1 MNKKLYYTVFDQVA
15 MQYPNN
21 IAIEQ
26 FDKTITYKE
35 LKAKS
40 NAIAKHI
47 SALGLPK
54 SSVIAV
60 SIPASINYV
69 VTVLGIMKSGHVFM
83 PLDMHHPKE
92 RLKKIVGIA
101 KPKLQICSLEEL
113 SVRLVS
119 KVINVNDI
127 QDATEPFAYPEM
139 RGDEP
144 CYVISTSGSTGEPK
158 SILGMHK
165 SFSHY
170 MHWESKEF
178 ELEENARIPLIAP
191 TTFDVSLRDIFVPLM
206 NGATLVLPPSEIK
219 KDMNKLYKWLEN
231 NKITLIHIVPSLFRM
246 ITKVAEKD
254 KLYRLE
260 NLKYILLAGEPL
272 YGRDISAWRSV
283 FGNTTELVNL
293 YGPSETTLAKM
304 FNSLGGKHFEDNRII
319 PLGQPISNTAV
330 LILNRGKLCEVGE
343 QGEIHIKTPFRSK
356 GYIGNDE
363 LNRQVFIQNP
373 LKEEEDILYKTGDI
387 GKYLPDRSIE
397 FIGRMDRQ
405 IKISGNRVELNEI
418 ESAFQDIEQIE
429 DVIIMPQ
436 KDTEKNIRLCAYY
449 TLKYDISQDTLKS
462 KLIEKLTDY
471 MIPSYF
477 VRLEEFPLN
486 FNGKIDKKAL
496 PKPEDILYENVEYVA
511 PKSQIE
517 TNLVK
522 IWQELFEISKIGINN
537 KFSEYGGNS
546 MLAIKLIAKIYQTFG
561 VSISIK
567 ELFEDGSIK
576 SIAKKLSASK
586 TNSVNIS
593 KTEVKEYYNL
603 SFQQERLWVLSQI
616 EEANASYNI
625 TSAYRVNGNF
635 DVLIFEN
642 AINYVLNQHDVFKTS
657 FHILDGKPVAKLE
670 NSINF
675 KIEESELNLADLQ
688 SELAKESSRIFDM
701 AQANLFRC
709 KVYNIASD
717 DYILFFNIHHI
728 ISDGN
733 SLRLLV
739 KEINKAYKLLI
750 NNNNMIDNEIDISY
764 LDYAAWQHDYLN
776 SESAEKQK
784 SYFIGKLEGEI
795 PVLTLPTD
803 FKRKKVKSY
812 RGSNIT
818 VPLKINDSMALK
830 NISNDLSVSKFT
842 VFVSA
847 MNIIFRKLAGIDEIV
862 TGTVAKNRTIAQ
874 LENVQGYF
882 SNTLPI
888 KITIDNTATIKEYIK
903 QVANEIY
910 ETLDQ
915 QIFPF
920 DKIIPELDI
929 ERDFSRNPVFDV
941 MLLYREDIQ
950 EDLELPGA
958 RIEEI
963 NVPEIYSR
971 MELAFELIESEDD
984 FQLGISYN
992 SDLYS
997 KQQVVEY
1004 CNFFSEVLNQISVY
1018 NRGVREISIL
1028 SQVDIE
1034 KIISK
1039 NYTKSAFEDELN
1051 LYHLVLNAAL
1061 KHGLE
1066 VALSVDNKNYT
1077 YNTLLTDVQ
1086 RIAAYF
1092 YKEGISE
1099 EDVVAIRSARNYKRV
1114 ATALALWKLGA
1125 TYLPIIDSL
1134 PQVRIDYIVKD
1145 SDAKYYDEEQID
1157 FTNLVICE
1165 TPTSTATINPAY
1177 VIYTSG
1183 TTGKPKGVKV
1193 SHSSFVNQLIHQQEI
1208 LSVTKSSC
1216 LLQFH
1221 SHSFDGAMVEQ
1232 FLPLIAGSKSVIAN
1246 SDSIEDINK
1255 FYQLLD
1261 SEQVTHI
1268 ILPPSYLNLLDI
1280 GELQHI
1286 KVIASAGDIPNP
1298 KVVASVL
1305 EAGVDYFN
1313 LYGPTETSCTTSIY
1327 KVNKFREEI
1336 PLGNPVYNTYMFIVD
1351 EDIHVLPSRAIG
1363 EICIAGA
1370 ALSLGYIN
1378 RPDDSS
1384 FTVLNTFNNMPIYR
1398 TGDYAKVDSSG
1409 NMIYLGRKDK
1419 RIKVRGYRVDPNEIK
1434 FEVLKLKSV
1443 LDVEVLHDKQQLR
1456 AFVKS
1461 SNIAETRLSQDSLRN
1476 VLPEYSIPEFFYVH
1490 DIPKNSNNKT
1500 DVNLLLEQAES
1511 VKSVEVEN
1519 NLTSIQLRLKAIIL
1533 EILSID
1539 DIAIDDNFFKLGGH
1553 SLLAI
1558 GFISKVNQ
1566 EFETDIKLKDFF
1578 ENPTLR
1584 SIDKILLSSKGK
1596 VYYNL
1601 SKAPVGDLYTL
1612 SSQQKRI
1619 YSVVKLG
1626 GNKAYNAPVAI
1637 HFSNLDI
1644 ALFNKALN
1652 KVIHKHPILR
1662 AHIIE
1667 QYSEPMFRI
1676 ITDFKYDAEFLQ
1688 IENLKDK
1695 LALKQVVDKI
1705 STKYIEVSD
1714 LPLFNLTFISDTT
1727 EDCILVLNIHH
1738 IIADGISLNIFIS
1751 DLNQF
1756 YNGMKRNDIRLGES
1770 IETTYDY
1777 FDYVHNQKNVYTSV
1791 KIQEAKKYW
1800 KKKLK
1805 GELSVMDLPIKTV
1818 RPQVQTYNGAI
1829 LHSKISSVLFQ
1840 KIEAIA
1846 RDRGVSNFTAF
1857 VSVLKI
1863 LFRRYTS
1870 QNDIIIGTAV
1880 SGREFREFENA
1891 IGLFSNIIPLRD
1903 NIEKYDTFA
1912 DILKKV
1918 NNTINESFEY
1928 QSYPFENIIED
1939 LSLERDMSRGAI
1951 FDFAV
1956 TYGYK
1961 DEAEFALEGVTV
1973 KNIPAQG
1980 NHSKFDILFS
1990 FIENEDALD
1999 LELTYN
2005 TDLYDSALI
2014 SLIPKHI
2021 ESILEEVVSSP
2032 NREVDMINILS
2043 EPELQQLEHF
2053 NNTNCKYSD
2062 NISISEYFDTVA
2074 KKYPNRTALTL
2085 KDKSISYSELQ
2096 NTSNLIAFKLLKN
2109 YKLKSSSKIA
2119 VYVKRDLNFI
2129 PIMLGVMKSGAVYV
2143 PIDEQTP
2150 MSRLNKIVLNC
2161 NAELLITDRK
2171 IESAIKSIQKE
2182 ELLESDIAVLE
2193 LKKLN
2198 PKNAAYI
2205 IYSSGTTGEPK
2216 GIVATHS
2223 NLINTIEDQIK
2234 AFDID
2239 EHSKVMQFY
2248 SIAFDAS
2255 MLEVFLGLF
2264 AGAELVITT
2273 NEIISDKLAIENYL
2287 QDNSVSF
2294 AFFPPSYLKILD
2306 KEKLQKIKTLVT
2318 GMEPPI
2324 KGDALHFASKAN
2336 YFNIYGP
2343 TETTVICS
2351 YHKVN
2356 PYANYETAIP
2366 IGKAMRNYSMYIM
2379 NNEMQAQP
2387 IGFTGEICI
2396 EGEGLALGYL
2406 NDVELTASKFK
2417 TNPLTGN
2424 RIFCSGDI
2432 GKMLPNGEIVYL
2444 SRKDNQV
2451 KIRGYRIET
2460 GEIKSNL
2467 DKITGINESYLS
2479 VKEEN
2484 GNKELVAYVVSDRLT
2499 EKEIRFEM
2507 KSFLPQYMI
2516 PKYIK
2521 LIDEMPLTANGKI
2534 DKNAL
2539 PSEFSDDVN
2548 DVVDI
2553 TVLNDEEL
2561 IVLQVWQSVLGKEN
2575 IDIDKNFFELG
2586 GDSIKAIQICST
2598 LSQRGYLA
2606 NVRDVF
2612 ANNTITELA
2621 SAMKAK
2627 QQALKKETEAG
2638 KYPLSPI
2645 QKWFVEQNG
2654 EIYSH
2659 FNQAQCFEFTQFID
2673 AELLNKAVD
2682 LVLSRHSA
2690 FRTRYRKYEGI
2701 YLQELMN
2708 SMTDYHHYEVMQQR
2722 FDGVSAKDLS
2732 RRMNEEINP
2741 EEGKMI
2747 LFRLIQDGDK
2757 SFLLAVAHH
2766 FIIDGISWRILIGE
2780 IESTYISLNKG
2791 EKLILP
2797 DTTDSFQ
2804 NWSKYIDIKFSKE
2817 LYNIEYWYSVTV
2829 DELTIDWLNK
2839 ESQFNSASF
2848 ELSSEVTRVLLEE
2861 THRAFNTKINDV
2873 LLTSVQRAFAKVFSE
2888 NKQIDIMLESHG
2900 REHEFTDLDISETVG
2915 WFTTFYPISLKVKDD
2930 LKDSIVEV
2938 KDTLRAVPNNGFDYI
2953 ALKYTSGKFSKILE
2967 PKISFNYLGVFGD
2980 DKAQSLMKL
2989 IDVDLS
2995 PVMSESIS
3003 FNQDFVINAVVEN
3016 QKFKLF
3022 LDSKYGKDI
3031 AVTLV
3036 KTIESELVEI
3046 IDFLSNYLDQE
3057 ITKSDIDFDGFE
3069 NDDLSDFL
3077 NTL

>member
-15 MQYPNN
+15 IQYSNN
-21 IAIEQ
+21 VAIEQ
-26 FDKTITYKE
+26 LDKTITYKE
-35 LKAKS
+35 LREKS
-40 NAIAKHI
+40 NAIANYI
-47 SALGLPK
+47 TALGLTK

-60 SIPASINYV
+60 SIPPSIDYV
-69 VTVLGIMKSGHVFM
+69 ATVLGIMKSGHVFM
-83 PLDMHHPKE
+83 PLDMQHPHE
-92 RLKKIVGIA
+92 RLKKIIGIA
-101 KPKLQICSLEEL
+101 KPALLIRSSEEISNSLIN
-113 SVRLVS
+113 R
-119 KVINVNDI
+119 VINVNNI
-127 QDATEPFAYPEM
+127 QDSTELFANPEM
-139 RGDEP
+139 SGDEP

-165 SFSHY
+165 SFSHF

-178 ELEENARIPLIAP
+178 ELDENARIPSIAP
-191 TTFDVSLRDIFVPLM
+191 TTFDVSFRDIFVPLM
-206 NGATLVLPPSEIK
+206 NGATLVLPPSEIRN
-219 KDMNKLYKWLEN
+219 DINNLYKWLEN
-231 NKITLIHIVPSLFRM
+231 NKITLLHIVPSLFRM
-246 ITKVAEKD
+246 LTKVAEKD
-254 KLYRLE
+254 RLYRLE
-260 NLKYILLAGEPL
+260 NLKFILLAGEPL

-283 FGNTTELVNL
+283 FGDTTELVNL
-293 YGPSETTLAKM
+293 YGPSETTLAKI
-304 FNSLGGKHFEDNRII
+304 FNSLGSQNFEDNRII

-330 LILNRGKLCEVGE
+330 IILNRGKLCEVGE

-363 LNRQVFIQNP
+363 LNSQVFIQNP

-397 FIGRMDRQ
+397 FLGRMDRQ

-429 DVIIMPQ
+429 DVIIIPQ

-449 TLKYDISQDTLKS
+449 TLKYDISQDALKS

-477 VRLEEFPLN
+477 VKMEEFPLN
-486 FNGKIDKKAL
+486 YNGKIDKKAL
-496 PKPEDILYENVEYVA
+496 PKPEDMLYENVEYVA
-511 PKSQIE
+511 PKSKIE
-517 TNLVK
+517 SDLVK

-546 MLAIKLIAKIYQTFG
+546 MLAIKLIAKVYQTFG

-576 SIAKKLSASK
+576 SIAKKLSAIE
-586 TNSVNIS
+586 TNSVNIP
-593 KTEVKEYYNL
+593 KTDVKEYYNL

-625 TSAYRVNGNF
+625 TSAYRVTGKF
-635 DVLIFEN
+635 DVPIFEN
-642 AINYVLNQHDVFKTS
+642 AINYVLNQHDVFKTL
-657 FHILDGKPVAKLE
+657 FHLKDGKPVAKLE
-670 NSINF
+670 SSINF
-675 KIEESELNLADLQ
+675 KIEKSKLLLKDLQ
-688 SELAKESSRIFDM
+688 AELAKESSRIFDLT
-701 AQANLFRC
+701 QSNLFRC
-709 KVYNIASD
+709 KVYTIAPD

-739 KEINKAYKLLI
+739 KEINKSYKLLKS
-750 NNNNMIDNEIDISY
+750 NVSMGGSDIGLSY
-764 LDYAAWQHDYLN
+764 LDYAAWQHEYLN
-776 SESAEKQK
+776 SENAEQQK
-784 SYFIGKLEGEI
+784 SYFTNKLQGDI

-812 RGSNIT
+812 RGCNIT
-818 VPLKINDSMALK
+818 VPLKINDSIAMQ
-830 NISNDLSVSKFT
+830 NISNDLSVSKFI

-847 MNIIFRKLAGIDEIV
+847 MNIIFRKLAGIDEII

-888 KITIDNTATIKEYIK
+888 KITIDNRATIKEYIT
-903 QVANEIY
+903 QTANEIY

-915 QIFPF
+915 QVFPF

-929 ERDFSRNPVFDV
+929 ERDFSRNPIFDI

-950 EDLELPGA
+950 EDLELPRA
-958 RIEEI
+958 HIEEI

-971 MELAFELIESEDD
+971 MELAFELIETGED
-984 FQLGISYN
+984 FQLSISYN

-997 KQQVVEY
+997 KEQVEEY
-1004 CNFFSEVLNQISVY
+1004 CTFFSEVLNQISVY
-1018 NRGVREISIL
+1018 DREVREISLL

-1034 KIISK
+1034 KILSK
-1039 NYTKSAFEDELN
+1039 NYTKVDFEYELN
-1051 LYHLVLNAAL
+1051 LYHLVLNTAL
-1061 KHGLE
+1061 NNGNE
-1066 VALSVDNKNYT
+1066 IAVAVDNKKYT
-1077 YNTLLTDVQ
+1077 YTTLLTDVQ
-1086 RIAAYF
+1086 LISTYF
-1092 YKEGISE
+1092 DKEGIAE
-1099 EDVVAIRSARNYKRV
+1099 GDVVAIRSTRNYKRV
-1114 ATALALWKLGA
+1114 ATVLALWKLGA
-1125 TYLPIIDSL
+1125 AYLPIIDSL
-1134 PQVRIDYIVKD
+1134 PQARIDYIIKD
-1145 SDAKYYDEEQID
+1145 SGAKYYEEAQID
-1157 FTNLVICE
+1157 ITNLPICE
-1165 TPTSTATINPAY
+1165 TPTSTASFNPAY

-1193 SHSSFVNQLIHQQEI
+1193 SHASFTNQLLHQQEI
-1208 LSVTKSSC
+1208 LNVNKSSC

-1255 FYQLLD
+1255 FYQLLE
-1261 SEQVTHI
+1261 SEKVTHL

-1280 GELQHI
+1280 RALYHI
-1286 KVIASAGDIPNP
+1286 NVIATAGDIPIP
-1298 KVVASVL
+1298 KAVASVL
-1305 EAGVDYFN
+1305 EAGIEYYN

-1327 KVNKFREEI
+1327 KVNKFKEEI
-1336 PLGNPVYNTYMFIVD
+1336 PLGIPVYNTYMFIVD
-1351 EDIHVLPSRAIG
+1351 EDIQLLPSRAKG

-1378 RPDDSS
+1378 RPDDTS
-1384 FTVLNTFNNMPIYR
+1384 FTELSTFNNMPIYR
-1398 TGDYAKVDSSG
+1398 TGDYAKVDSFG
-1409 NMIYLGRKDK
+1409 NMIYLGRKDN
-1419 RIKVRGYRVDPNEIK
+1419 RIKVRGYRLDPNEIK
-1434 FEVLKLKSV
+1434 HEVLKLKSV
-1443 LDVEVLHDKQQLR
+1443 IDVEVVHDNQQLK

-1461 SNIAETRLSQDSLRN
+1461 SNIAETRLCQDSLRN
-1476 VLPEYSIPEFFYVH
+1476 VLPEYSIPEIFYVY

-1500 DVNLLLEQAES
+1500 DIKLLLEQ
-1511 VKSVEVEN
+1511 VKTEKYVVVEK
-1519 NLTSIQLRLKAIIL
+1519 NLTPTQLILKAIIQD
-1533 EILSID
+1533 ILSID

-1566 EFETDIKLKDFF
+1566 EFETDIKLKEFF

-1584 SIDKILLSSKGK
+1584 SIDRILPSSKGK
-1596 VYYNL
+1596 VYSNL
-1601 SKAPVGDLYTL
+1601 SKAPLADLYTL

-1626 GNKAYNAPVAI
+1626 GNKAYNAPVAVY
-1637 HFSNLDI
+1637 FSNLDI
-1644 ALFNKALN
+1644 TLFNKALN
-1652 KVIHKHPILR
+1652 KVIQKHPLLR
-1662 AHIIE
+1662 AQIIE
-1667 QYSEPMFRI
+1667 QESEPMLRI
-1676 ITDFKYDAEFLQ
+1676 TPDFKYDTEIVQ
-1688 IENLKDK
+1688 IENIKDNI
-1695 LALKQVVDKI
+1695 AIEQAIDKI

-1714 LPLFNLTFISDTT
+1714 LPLFKLTFIEDTT
-1727 EDCILVLNIHH
+1727 DDCILVLNIHH
-1738 IIADGISLNIFIS
+1738 IIADGISLDIFIT

-1756 YNGMKRNDIRLGES
+1756 YNDMKSNDIQLVKAV
-1770 IETTYDY
+1770 ETTYDY
-1777 FDYVHNQKNVYTSV
+1777 FDYVHNQKSGYNSDN
-1791 KIQEAKKYW
+1791 IQEARKYW
-1800 KKKLK
+1800 KKKLE
-1805 GELSVMDLPIKTV
+1805 GELTVLDLPIKKI
-1818 RPQVQTYNGAI
+1818 RPQVQTYNGEI
-1829 LHSKISSVLFQ
+1829 LHSKINSTLFQ

-1846 RDRGVSNFTAF
+1846 RDRGVSNFTVF

-1870 QNDIIIGTAV
+1870 HNDIILGTAV
-1880 SGREFREFENA
+1880 SGREFREFENV

-1903 NIEKYDTFA
+1903 NIEKYDTFT

-1918 NNTINESFEY
+1918 NKTINESFEH

-1961 DEAEFALEGVTV
+1961 DETEFALEGVTS
-1973 KNIPAQG
+1973 KNIPAKG
-1980 NHSKFDILFS
+1980 NNSKFDILFS
-1990 FIENEDALD
+1990 FIENDDILD

-2005 TDLYDSALI
+2005 TDLYDSAMI

-2021 ESILEEVVSSP
+2021 ESILAEVVNSP
-2032 NREVDMINILS
+2032 DREVDEINILS
-2043 EPELQQLEHF
+2043 KTELLQLENF

-2062 NISISEYFDTVA
+2062 NISIPEYFDSVA
-2074 KKYPNRTALTL
+2074 KKYPKRTALTL
-2085 KDKSISYSELQ
+2085 KDNSISYFELQ
-2096 NTSNLIAFKLLKN
+2096 NLSNLIASKLLKL
-2109 YKLKSSSKIA
+2109 YELKSCSKIA
-2119 VYVKRDLNFI
+2119 VYIKRDLNFI

-2150 MSRLNKIVLNC
+2150 LSRLNKIMSNC
-2161 NAELLITDRK
+2161 DAELLITDRE
-2171 IESAIKSIQKE
+2171 IESATKSIQKE
-2182 ELLESDIAVLE
+2182 ELLDSDITLVE
-2193 LKKLN
+2193 FKKIN

-2223 NLINTIEDQIK
+2223 NLINTIEDQIH
-2234 AFDID
+2234 AFGID
-2239 EHSKVMQFY
+2239 EKSKVMQFY

-2255 MLEVFLGLF
+2255 MLEVYLGLF
-2264 AGAELVITT
+2264 AGAELIITPKET
-2273 NEIISDKLAIENYL
+2273 ISDKLAIENYL
-2287 QDNSVSF
+2287 YDNSVSF

-2306 KEKLQKIKTLVT
+2306 KEKLQNIQTLVT

-2324 KGDALHFASKAN
+2324 KKDAIYFASKVN

-2356 PYANYETAIP
+2356 PYSNYESGIP

-2406 NDVELTASKFK
+2406 NDVELTSTKFK
-2417 TNPLTGN
+2417 INPLTGK
-2424 RIFCSGDI
+2424 RIFCSGDV
-2432 GKMLPNGEIVYL
+2432 GKMLENGEIIYL

-2467 DKITGINESYLS
+2467 DKITGVNESYLI

-2484 GNKELVAYVVSDRLT
+2484 GNKELVAYVVSDILT
-2499 EKEIRFEM
+2499 EKEIRLEM

-2521 LIDEMPLTANGKI
+2521 LIDKMPLTANGKI
-2534 DKNAL
+2534 DTNAL
-2539 PSEFSDDVN
+2539 PSECYDDG
-2548 DVVDI
+2548 DEVVDI
-2553 TVLNDEEL
+2553 TSLNDEEL
-2561 IVLQVWQSVLGKEN
+2561 IVLQVWKGVLGKDK
-2575 IDIDKNFFELG
+2575 IDIEKNFFELG
-2586 GDSIKAIQICST
+2586 GDSIKAIQICSQ
-2598 LSQRGYLA
+2598 LSQRGYLT

-2621 SAMKAK
+2621 SVMKAK
-2627 QQALKKETEAG
+2627 QQALNKETAAG

-2645 QKWFVEQNG
+2645 QKWFIEQNG
-2654 EIYSH
+2654 EIFSH
-2659 FNQAQCFEFTQFID
+2659 FNQAQCFEFTQIID
-2673 AELLNKAVD
+2673 AELLNTSVD

-2690 FRTRYRKYEGI
+2690 FRTRYRKVEGI
-2701 YLQELMN
+2701 YQQELMN
-2708 SMTDYHHYEVMQQR
+2708 SMTDYNHFDVMHQI
-2722 FDGVSAKDLS
+2722 FDEVSAKELS
-2732 RRMNEEINP
+2732 KKMNEEINP

-2747 LFRLIQDGDK
+2747 LFRLMQDGDK

-2766 FIIDGISWRILIGE
+2766 FIIDGISWRILLGE
-2780 IESTYISLNKG
+2780 IESAYFALNKG
-2791 EKLILP
+2791 EKLMLT

-2804 NWSKYIDIKFSKE
+2804 NWSKYIENKFSKE
-2817 LYNIEYWYSVTV
+2817 LYNVEYWNNVTV
-2829 DELTIDWLNK
+2829 DKLYINGLNK
-2839 ESQFNSASF
+2839 ESRFTSASF

-2873 LLTSVQRAFAKVFSE
+2873 LLTSVQRAFAKIFPG

-2930 LKDSIVEV
+2930 LQDSIVEV

-2953 ALKYTSGKFSKILE
+2953 ALKYISGKFSQIQE

-2980 DKAQSLMKL
+2980 DNTQRLMKVL
-2989 IDVDLS
+2989 GVDLS
-2995 PVMSESIS
+2995 SVMSESIR
-3003 FNQDFVINAVVEN
+3003 FDQDFVINAVVEN
-3016 QKFKLF
+3016 QRFKLF
-3022 LDSKYGKDI
+3022 LDSKYGKEMSL
-3031 AVTLV
+3031 TLV
-3036 KTIESELVEI
+3036 KTIESELLGI
-3046 IDFLSNYLDQE
+3046 IDFLSKYLGEE